1 MILVITSKQA
11 VPNLAVKE
19 ARPDLKGLEE
29 IHKIQRLSTLLGLSP
44 SHPHSRSIWGSHRL
58 SIA

>member
-19 ARPDLKGLEE
+19 ARPDLKGLE